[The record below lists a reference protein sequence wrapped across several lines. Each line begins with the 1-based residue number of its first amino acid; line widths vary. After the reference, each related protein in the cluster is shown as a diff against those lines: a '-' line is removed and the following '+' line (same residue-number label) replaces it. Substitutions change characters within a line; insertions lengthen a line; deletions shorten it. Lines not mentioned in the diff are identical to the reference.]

1 MLRKGTPNR
10 CDGVRRGAMKK
21 KELDLMEFLTGD
33 ELDFYEMFVMKL
45 SEEEE
50 RLFWAEHPDFL
61 KEYGVESPVSER
73 KIRLLKEKRYREI
86 LKKRREKELQKDGCA
101 G

>member
-1 MLRKGTPNR
+1 
-10 CDGVRRGAMKK
+10 MKK
-21 KELDLMEFLTGD
+21 KGLNLMEFLIGD
-33 ELDFYEMFVMKL
+33 DLDFYEMFVMKL

-50 RLFWAEHPDFL
+50 RLFWAEHPGFL

-73 KIRLLKEKRYREI
+73 KIRLLKEKRYRAI
-86 LKKRREKELQKDGCA
+86 LKKRREKERQKDGCA

>member
-1 MLRKGTPNR
+1 
-10 CDGVRRGAMKK
+10 MKK
-21 KELDLMEFLTGD
+21 KELNLMEFLTGD

-50 RLFWAEHPDFL
+50 RLFWAEPPDFL

>member
-1 MLRKGTPNR
+1 
-10 CDGVRRGAMKK
+10 MKK

-50 RLFWAEHPDFL
+50 RLLWAEHPDFL

-73 KIRLLKEKRYREI
+73 KIRLLKEKRYRAI